1 MDTYCNSYN
10 TIMIND
16 HYDCFIFVNVHM
28 YLWLLHTYECVYAHR
43 NSYNKIMLNDLG
55 LCICTYDCFVLMI
68 LHMYTHH
75 NTYNKILLNNLSWL
89 LHDCEC
95 TCIHK
100 LQQLQ
105 QDPWCLGYCNQH
117 ILVNSHC
124 NTPCNKHY
132 DTHRNTH
139 CNTHITHVI
148 YCNAHITN
156 VIYCNTHITYIIQCV
171 LQLRTLYSTH
181 VIYCNTHITH
191 VIQYPRHHP
200 SYARHDS
207 ILTSDL
213 THSHTQQWSVEY
225 ALHACFICVTRRIE
239 SSVVRVPWVVH
250 TCHMTQFLRV
260 DMPHSYAWHVYWGC
274 NDAFIYYVI
283 DIFYVCNNSVM
294 STPHAHIYICTYVY
308 ICIYEW

>member
-1 MDTYCNSYN
+1 
-10 TIMIND
+10 
-16 HYDCFIFVNVHM
+16 
-28 YLWLLHTYECVYAHR
+28 
-43 NSYNKIMLNDLG
+43 
-55 LCICTYDCFVLMI
+55 
-68 LHMYTHH
+68 MYTHH

-132 DTHRNTH
+132 DTLQHANHTCYILQRAH
-139 CNTHITHVI
+139 HACYILQHAHHV
-148 YCNAHITN
+148 YYTVCVA
-156 VIYCNTHITYIIQCV
+156 VAYI
-171 LQLRTLYSTH
+171 
-181 VIYCNTHITH
+181 
-191 VIQYPRHHP
+191 RHHACYILQHAH
-200 SYARHDS
+200 YACYILQHAHQLYYTVPA

-213 THSHTQQWSVEY
+213 THSHAQQWSVEYALHAYFICVTRLSY

-239 SSVVRVPWVVH
+239 SSVLRVPWAVH
-250 TCHMTQFLRV
+250 TCHLTQILRV
-260 DMPHSYAWHVYWGC
+260 NMPHSYAWHVYLAR

-283 DIFYVCNNSVM
+283 DMFYLCNNSVK
-294 STPHAHIYICTYVY
+294 STPRAHTYIYVCIYVY
-308 ICIYEW
+308 VYMSDRD